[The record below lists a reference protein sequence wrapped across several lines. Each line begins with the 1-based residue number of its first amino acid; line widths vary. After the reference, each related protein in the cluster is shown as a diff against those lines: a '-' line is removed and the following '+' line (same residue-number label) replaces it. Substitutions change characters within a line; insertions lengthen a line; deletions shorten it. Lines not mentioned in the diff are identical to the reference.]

1 MHQFCLLN
9 WPHIFFAFLQ
19 IVQFQKHDTL
29 QPCTE
34 LSSLITSVLHC
45 NNGSCQWCSN
55 CGSHWGGYNFLCVW
69 RKPNIAQ
76 YIVYCPQTSG
86 RSVTAW
92 ACNLHRAHK
101 QNATSKNAGGNWNIH
116 KNSWDPDKIIIHR
129 LTNCKQIVWIW
140 SMLMTFTALLLCQE
154 RRLIFLL
161 RRILRASSQGGDDL
175 KSSSNCHQV
184 TNVSQEALWWFY
196 RLMKTMFLSLHFLLL
211 LLLFTEWL
219 PVILLLSVIMSAVKA
234 AIYWQRSRDTDIIIQ
249 TPDVNCGF
257 LCGLFLREK
266 MVWVRMSPIEPGL
279 GVVEKCQQGHHS
291 PLQEAQTPTLAY
303 LISTF
308 KTISKPTVCV

>member
-19 IVQFQKHDTL
+19 IVQFQKNDTL
-29 QPCTE
+29 HPCTE

-55 CGSHWGGYNFLCVW
+55 CGSHWGGSNFLCVG
-69 RKPNIAQ
+69 RKPNSAQ

-154 RRLIFLL
+154 RRLIFWL

-196 RLMKTMFLSLHFLLL
+196 RLMKTMFLSLHFLPVLPA
-211 LLLFTEWL
+211 FTEWL
-219 PVILLLSVIMSAVKA
+219 PVIPILVSSWAVKLV
-234 AIYWQRSRDTDIIIQ
+234 IYWQTDRDTDIIIHQ
-249 TPDVNCGF
+249 PAENCGF
-257 LCGLFLREK
+257 LWGFFFISLPALEK

-279 GVVEKCQQGHHS
+279 GVVEKCQQGHLS
-291 PLQEAQTPTLAY
+291 PFRKLKHPL
-303 LISTF
+303 
-308 KTISKPTVCV
+308 